1 MVGSQL
7 LVHTTLLVG
16 HAYRLGRPTG
26 AIRPLLTL
34 GVALGVALV
43 VTLVVTLVR
52 VVYLVAA
59 IS

>member
-1 MVGSQL
+1 MGSQL

-26 AIRPLLTL
+26 PVAPMLTL
-34 GVALGVALV
+34 GVTLGVTLV
-43 VTLVVTLVR
+43 VTLVVTMLR
-52 VVYLVAA
+52 VVNLVAA